1 MKNKKKCVTAGIAT
15 VGAAFIV
22 ATQGIAQAAPTP
34 QVSTLKAPSQIA
46 IAADGEAASRAL
58 QTDWNPPAG
67 YVFERA
73 FMGDEASCRMEGDR
87 GVTEGTWRQYV
98 CHGKMVKVADAWVL
112 HQYLY
117 VKK

>member
-1 MKNKKKCVTAGIAT
+1 MTVGIAT
-15 VGAAFIV
+15 VGAAFVV
-22 ATQGIAQAAPTP
+22 ATQGIAQAAPTL
-34 QVSTLKAPSQIA
+34 QVTALKVPRQIA
-46 IAADGEAASRAL
+46 IAADGEVASRAL
-58 QTDWNPPAG
+58 RTDWNPPAG
-67 YVFERA
+67 YVLERA
-73 FMGDEASCRMEGDR
+73 FMGDDASCRREGDR